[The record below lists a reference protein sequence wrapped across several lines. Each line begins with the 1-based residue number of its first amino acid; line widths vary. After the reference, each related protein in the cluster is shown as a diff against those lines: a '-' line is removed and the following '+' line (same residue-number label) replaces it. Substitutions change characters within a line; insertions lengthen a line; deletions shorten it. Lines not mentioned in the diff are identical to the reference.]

1 MAPRHPVAALD
12 EEGRRARHVEAIGQ
26 HEVALQHARVATRQN
41 GVRTHIVAHPFMP
54 GLGAILGAND
64 LAGIRLSAQHRRDEG
79 VDRHVA
85 HLSIDRLHGAA
96 VGAVG
101 VGEDDNLALTLAED
115 LFDSI
120 LKRPFLPA
128 LAGPFAKTF
137 IRKVRLL
144 DRIDQAA
151 VEHVARLIIDIE
163 DPVLNHDLPHA
174 GHGRLLDSVRLEA
187 GRLHERILD
196 TLGRC
201 CKDGDGKAR
210 T

>member
-1 MAPRHPVAALD
+1 MAPVTLSPLLKKKVGAPVTL
-12 EEGRRARHVEAIGQ
+12 RRLASTRLRCSMLVSQPARTEFG
-26 HEVALQHARVATRQN
+26 
-41 GVRTHIVAHPFMP
+41 HIVAHPFMP

-128 LAGPFAKTF
+128 LARPLAKTF

-151 VEHVARLIIDIE
+151 VEQVARLIIDIE
-163 DPVLNHDLPHA
+163 HPVLNHDLPHA